1 MYYILISNENHV
13 KWSFQMSNIHYTLI
27 NNGQTYIIH
36 NQLYIGT
43 VSINKTKVNKC
54 PHFVRYCVR
63 GLIKSTDQCVDL
75 VCLIWSLI
83 WISRLWKHH
92 VTYSCF
98 PYCDIYHVFVVLCTT
113 QYKAGAIRCMPS
125 KSLCFRRT
133 LSYFFHQTFFGFLLI
148 RIIILYASYNV
159 EPLLITKYYNINSR
173 TLRH

>member
-27 NNGQTYIIH
+27 NNGQTYIMH

-43 VSINKTKVNKC
+43 VSNNKMKVNKCPHFVRYYKIIILIRRNPKKVWWKKYDRVLRKHRLLLGMQRMAPALYCVVHNSINKMKVNKC

-63 GLIKSTDQCVDL
+63 GLIKSTNQCVDL
-75 VCLIWSLI
+75 VCLIWSLM

-113 QYKAGAIRCMPS
+113 
-125 KSLCFRRT
+125 
-133 LSYFFHQTFFGFLLI
+133 
-148 RIIILYASYNV
+148 
-159 EPLLITKYYNINSR
+159 
-173 TLRH
+173 